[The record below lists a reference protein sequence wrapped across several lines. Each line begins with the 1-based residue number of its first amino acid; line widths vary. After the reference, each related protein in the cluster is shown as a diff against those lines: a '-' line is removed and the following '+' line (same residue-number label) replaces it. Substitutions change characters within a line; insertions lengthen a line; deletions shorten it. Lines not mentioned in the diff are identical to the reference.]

1 MKNIELISSKRNLSD
16 EELNLGQ
23 YIKSSFS
30 MFSGKSEYVNL
41 RFPLE
46 NKYCNVVIDRFGK
59 SVIMLKDKESNEH
72 FTIHVPIK
80 TEFPQTFFAWIFSF
94 DGKVEILSPSKL
106 KTAYFDMLMGNLVHS
121 YT

>member
-1 MKNIELISSKRNLSD
+1 MRNIELIASKRKLPA
-16 EELNLGQ
+16 EELDLGQ

-30 MFSGKSEYVNL
+30 MFSGKSEYVTL

-59 SVIMLKDKESNEH
+59 SVIMLKDKESDGY

-80 TEFPQTFFAWIFSF
+80 TEYPQTFFTWIFSF
-94 DGKVEILSPSKL
+94 DGKVEILSPLKL
-106 KTAYFDMLMGNLVHS
+106 KTAYSDMLMRNLVHS
-121 YT
+121 YA